1 MHYSEILTEIENM
14 THIVKRLEEENKINV
29 YLKLQIIKGNSDN
42 LQRFNL
48 HLLRSLQD
56 LQGIWTNYPTDTL
69 HDPTIEI
76 TIIR

>member
-56 LQGIWTNYPTDTL
+56 LQGI
-69 HDPTIEI
+69 
-76 TIIR
+76 